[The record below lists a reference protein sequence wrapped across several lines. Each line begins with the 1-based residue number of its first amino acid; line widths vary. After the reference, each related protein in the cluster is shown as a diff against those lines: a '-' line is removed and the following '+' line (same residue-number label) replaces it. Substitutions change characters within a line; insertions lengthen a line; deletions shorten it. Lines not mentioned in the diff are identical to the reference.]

1 MIEAAYFVASS
12 EDGPE
17 AIYFSAEE
25 AFESAFLFIDLFDED
40 GNKLLSYKLEDE
52 DDYMQQTTE
61 ENYTTRF

>member
-17 AIYFSAEE
+17 AIYFSADD
-25 AFESAFLFIDLFDED
+25 AFESAFLYIDAFDEE
-40 GNKLLSYKLEDE
+40 GYKLISYKLEDE
-52 DDYMQQTTE
+52 DTYLQQTTE